1 MYFLCMCVSV
11 YVCVCVCVYVVF
23 WVCVYV
29 CCVFVCVY
37 MHHICVYMYV
47 CVYIRVYV
55 CAYRWGF
62 VYVCVSVCTCVH
74 VCVRVYARA
83 CMCIHVCICM
93 CTCVSICG
101 FVCVCVCMCMYVCAC
116 VEVEFPGKVVFPE
129 RSFCRRV
136 QCWPWWL
143 AGLWLGS
150 SWFCPICGGGRN
162 SENITVT
169 RGLQSPLSNEARR
182 AREAASTA
190 GPAQFTAGSGRGS
203 GEGRETSLLLTDE
216 NPLKRKEK

>member
-1 MYFLCMCVSV
+1 MCVVCLCACICTIYVYICMCVFIYVCMCVHIGGVLCMCVSLCACV
-11 YVCVCVCVYVVF
+11 FMFVCGYMHVHACVYM
-23 WVCVYV
+23 CVYV
-29 CCVFVCVY
+29 CAHVFL
-37 MHHICVYMYV
+37 YV
-47 CVYIRVYV
+47 
-55 CAYRWGF
+55 
-62 VYVCVSVCTCVH
+62 VS
-74 VCVRVYARA
+74 
-83 CMCIHVCICM
+83 
-93 CTCVSICG
+93 
-101 FVCVCVCMCMYVCAC
+101 CVCVCMCMYVCAC